1 VNRNQFA
8 AGVQRAKWMRA
19 AQAVARSA
27 QAKHP
32 NDVRGPLTPS
42 WLQEAEGR
50 GSRDR
55 VKNHSPGCLAAAE
68 VRDGRGG
75 QIDWGKDPVHLPGP
89 SYRQCICPHSFRVK
103 EAGAEPGQQS
113 VACSSEAVDS
123 VWPPLLIK
131 QLKQG
136 LVKGVSVV
144 RILSSV
150 GEKVCSDVE
159 VARDPHCLKGKPM
172 GELCVKGLQREV
184 LQGWVGGPTRDILAP
199 CFATHSEG
207 GDNAT
212 EDEDASQVVK
222 DNTVGPSSQEVAHE
236 EDEIDH
242 PKEFTQSGTCP
253 AQGKG
258 KGCGILNAV
267 ARVVATVMPRGACSS
282 RVLTRLEAGPV
293 CPSADREAP
302 TPVSLASLKMDESTV
317 LSNGRGR
324 IGNPFMVQRFCYHQ
338 RISSR
343 AALVRGTRAAQL
355 RRHSRLDMP
364 P

>member
-1 VNRNQFA
+1 
-8 AGVQRAKWMRA
+8 M
-19 AQAVARSA
+19 
-27 QAKHP
+27 
-32 NDVRGPLTPS
+32 
-42 WLQEAEGR
+42 
-50 GSRDR
+50 
-55 VKNHSPGCLAAAE
+55 
-68 VRDGRGG
+68 
-75 QIDWGKDPVHLPGP
+75 
-89 SYRQCICPHSFRVK
+89 K

-144 RILSSV
+144 RILGSV

-267 ARVVATVMPRGACSS
+267 ARVVAHFPHGHAKGRLLEQGADEARGWASVPFSGQKGPYSS
-282 RVLTRLEAGPV
+282 VTSVTEDGRVHCFIEWARPNRQPIYGAEVLLPPADLIAGCAGERDQGGPAPPAFALGHAALTRAGV
-293 CPSADREAP
+293 
-302 TPVSLASLKMDESTV
+302 
-317 LSNGRGR
+317 NHRGE
-324 IGNPFMVQRFCYHQ
+324 G
-338 RISSR
+338 SR
-343 AALVRGTRAAQL
+343 ANARGY
-355 RRHSRLDMP
+355 SSG
-364 P
+364 